1 MYIPLVALTKHR
13 YHRKKARGPW
23 SVSGFSVRVVLIWRR
38 LRESADGTYL
48 AYFPF
53 ALWIEVT
60 K

>member
-1 MYIPLVALTKHR
+1 MGVGVRGGAW
-13 YHRKKARGPW
+13 AREDG
-23 SVSGFSVRVVLIWRR
+23 VMRGGGFSVRVVLIWRR
-38 LRESADGTYL
+38 LRESVDGTYL